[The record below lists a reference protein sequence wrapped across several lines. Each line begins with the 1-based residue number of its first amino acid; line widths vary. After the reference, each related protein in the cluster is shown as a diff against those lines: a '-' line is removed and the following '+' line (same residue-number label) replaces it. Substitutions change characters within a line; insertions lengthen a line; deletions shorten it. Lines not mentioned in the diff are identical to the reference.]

1 MMIFCHSVVHG
12 VRRQNR
18 QPLVIPC
25 LSEVVLAQ
33 GPRPQ
38 YYKPAPQTAALE
50 RQGVA
55 SSSHSRYSTTTI
67 FLSNFSK
74 KACTMLGDEELCMVR
89 PTLGEGIPLPI
100 FQFWCGELIPLPPR
114 SLTLRDI
121 SIKNSLLRLANFPS
135 CKMAPFCAIL
145 IFSYPPFRLV

>member
-38 YYKPAPQTAALE
+38 YYKPAPQTVALE

-74 KACTMLGDEELCMVR
+74 KACTMLGDEELCGVYHAA
-89 PTLGEGIPLPI
+89 
-100 FQFWCGELIPLPPR
+100 FFAWYAQ
-114 SLTLRDI
+114 
-121 SIKNSLLRLANFPS
+121 
-135 CKMAPFCAIL
+135 
-145 IFSYPPFRLV
+145 RLVRGSPYLFSNFGVGS